1 MARDHPHRDVYLKGL
16 TLRNA
21 FMSLAALGFGVG
33 DTAIGVG
40 GVAIVRG
47 IIVVGLAFPVHV
59 LVRTVARLD
68 AQV

>member
-1 MARDHPHRDVYLKGL
+1 MERDHPHRDVYLKGL
-16 TLRNA
+16 TRRNA
-21 FMSLAALGFGVG
+21 SNLAVPGFGVG

>member
-1 MARDHPHRDVYLKGL
+1 MERDHPHRDVYLKGL
-16 TLRNA
+16 TRRNA
-21 FMSLAALGFGVG
+21 SNLAALGFGVG

-47 IIVVGLAFPVHV
+47 IIVAGLAFPVHV